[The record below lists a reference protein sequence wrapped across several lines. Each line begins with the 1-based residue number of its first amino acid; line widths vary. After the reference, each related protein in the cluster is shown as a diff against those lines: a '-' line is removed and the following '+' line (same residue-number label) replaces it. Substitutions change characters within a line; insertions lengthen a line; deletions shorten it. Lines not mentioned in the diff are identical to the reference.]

1 MQKQPSLKNQTNSIP
16 KPKKK
21 KQEFHWP
28 KITIPKNPFSQR
40 NIDDPETRKKKIM
53 ALKPSKKFHDF
64 HTINWLRTRYNE
76 KVIEKSIYSLFPDNC
91 RPVIPDD
98 ESEED
103 KKHRLLMEWLHNYCQ
118 PRDPFKNVELNPKY
132 FFNDKMFEK
141 VLKLKEIFLEF
152 DEDGSRAME
161 IDEMVEMFNQNNI
174 SATMDE
180 LVTLFFKGK
189 KFKPEDIEKLYL
201 NFYQFMMFSLTK
213 EQDFREFMRKIKEKY
228 KKTGIAENQSVYL
241 PMNFNYLLDYF
252 INKGKERNSVDI
264 IEKAVEEMDKI
275 INENENDE
283 EEEKKGKKVNK
294 NKYDDQFKN
303 INFEQI
309 MEEFA
314 NLFKINIDLGQS
326 NNQSSGLKSKRKTT
340 GSFLTTKKNLTRK
353 TSDKFETNEKESIS
367 NEEDDNNNILSMMVN
382 NQINKNYIY
391 KLNVENYNKFHDL
404 KLALKETKNQLNDPD
419 FIIKR
424 NINKNKQNNNIIDL
438 PNIKKNNKNTKKNIK
453 KDKKDY
459 VPYEFL
465 KNLN

>member
-1 MQKQPSLKNQTNSIP
+1 
-16 KPKKK
+16 
-21 KQEFHWP
+21 
-28 KITIPKNPFSQR
+28 
-40 NIDDPETRKKKIM
+40 
-53 ALKPSKKFHDF
+53 
-64 HTINWLRTRYNE
+64 
-76 KVIEKSIYSLFPDNC
+76 
-91 RPVIPDD
+91 
-98 ESEED
+98 
-103 KKHRLLMEWLHNYCQ
+103 
-118 PRDPFKNVELNPKY
+118 
-132 FFNDKMFEK
+132 MFEK

-189 KFKPEDIEKLYL
+189 KFKPEDIEKLFL

-228 KKTGIAENQSVYL
+228 KKNGIAENQSVYL

-275 INENENDE
+275 INENEDDD
-283 EEEKKGKKVNK
+283 EEEKKGKKSNK

-326 NNQSSGLKSKRKTT
+326 NGQSSGKSKRKRSN
-340 GSFLTTKKNLTRK
+340 SFLTSKKNLTRK
-353 TSDKFETNEKESIS
+353 TSEKIDSNEKDSIS
-367 NEEDDNNNILSMMVN
+367 NEEDDGNNILSMMVN
-382 NQINKNYIY
+382 NQINKNDIY

-438 PNIKKNNKNTKKNIK
+438 PNIKKNNKKINKNIK
-453 KDKKDY
+453 KEKKDY

>member
-1 MQKQPSLKNQTNSIP
+1 
-16 KPKKK
+16 
-21 KQEFHWP
+21 
-28 KITIPKNPFSQR
+28 
-40 NIDDPETRKKKIM
+40 
-53 ALKPSKKFHDF
+53 
-64 HTINWLRTRYNE
+64 
-76 KVIEKSIYSLFPDNC
+76 
-91 RPVIPDD
+91 
-98 ESEED
+98 
-103 KKHRLLMEWLHNYCQ
+103 MEWLHNYCQ
-118 PRDPFKNVELNPKY
+118 PPDPFKNVELNPKY

-189 KFKPEDIEKLYL
+189 KFKPEDIEKLFL

-228 KKTGIAENQSVYL
+228 KKNGIENQSVYL
-241 PMNFNYLLDYF
+241 PKNFNYLLDYF

-326 NNQSSGLKSKRKTT
+326 NNQTSSGLKSKRKGTV
-340 GSFLTTKKNLTRK
+340 SFLTTKK
-353 TSDKFETNEKESIS
+353 I
-367 NEEDDNNNILSMMVN
+367 
-382 NQINKNYIY
+382 
-391 KLNVENYNKFHDL
+391 
-404 KLALKETKNQLNDPD
+404 
-419 FIIKR
+419 
-424 NINKNKQNNNIIDL
+424 
-438 PNIKKNNKNTKKNIK
+438 
-453 KDKKDY
+453 
-459 VPYEFL
+459 
-465 KNLN
+465 